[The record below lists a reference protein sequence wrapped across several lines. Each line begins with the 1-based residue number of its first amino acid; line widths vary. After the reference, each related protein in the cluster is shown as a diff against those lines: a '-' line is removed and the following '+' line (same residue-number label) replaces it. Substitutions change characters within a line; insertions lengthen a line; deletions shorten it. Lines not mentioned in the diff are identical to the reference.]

1 MSYAQTV
8 LSSLFMQKP
17 FILSAEPGL
26 WILSTTDSVGTTCI
40 VFSSCTVPTVYMASG
55 VSYWYASAS
64 RDWSVV
70 NWANCL
76 GTQPPLP
83 ALPWAGGVP
92 TFTELV
98 TYLHTNRIPGPC
110 EGGGSSM
117 DTNIY
122 NTDGALTLIGGGTRH
137 LDVAGNTLQFQDTV
151 GGGQFNINLPLLEVD
166 CPIARFNVTQFIA
179 TIGNNPALS
188 DLVVFDQ
195 ATGRFWYRDA
205 NSFLPTQMQPT
216 QLGIAY
222 GNQGT
227 QTENHLGYENQVPVG
242 SRSNAIGSYLPPT
255 MTLDES
261 NVIVAYQNL
270 STAVNSYT
278 HSNIIISGNSSE
290 MLSARNSHILAHE
303 LQAGGVD
310 MDNCIYIG
318 NMRNVVPA
326 NESMCFN
333 NDEFG
338 NPIQMAKE
346 SYYFGSGKNAVVM
359 NNGELVFDF
368 GDRVRWFGVGGGTQ
382 TQMLYYEPST
392 GDFTYGPIPS
402 SSSSNAI
409 FSVQVQ
415 PGMVVPTGNNQI
427 PTSGTQ
433 LQVNV
438 IRGKYDYSGGGLNI
452 ITGTYTPSV
461 TAECEITAS
470 LNMNSVP
477 GGQFIL
483 YFRNDT
489 DSVTLYESN
498 FVLAASLNT
507 GINYQHRAIL
517 AAGKNYSL
525 RIVNSSGSTATV
537 LQGNYSINKI

>member
-1 MSYAQTV
+1 MSYAQAV

-17 FILSAEPGL
+17 FNLSAEPGL
-26 WILSTTDSVGTTCI
+26 WILGTNDSVGKTCLI
-40 VFSSCTVPTVYMASG
+40 LSSCTVPTVYLASG
-55 VSYWYASAS
+55 VSYWYASSS
-64 RDWSVV
+64 RDWCVV
-70 NWANCL
+70 NWANCV
-76 GTQPPLP
+76 GPEPPLP
-83 ALPWAGGVP
+83 AFPWAGGVP

-110 EGGGSSM
+110 EGGGSTV

-122 NTDGALTLIGGGTRH
+122 NTDGALTIVGGGTRR
-137 LDVAGNTLQFQDTV
+137 LDVAGNNLQFRDTV
-151 GGGQFNINLPLLEVD
+151 GGGLFQLNLPLFEADVT
-166 CPIARFNVTQFIA
+166 IARFNVTQFIA
-179 TIGNNPALS
+179 TLGHSSSLN

-195 ATGRFWYRDA
+195 VNGRFWFREA
-205 NSFLPTQMQPT
+205 SSFLPTQMQPT

-222 GNQGT
+222 GNQAS
-227 QTENHLGYENQVPVG
+227 QTENHLGYENQAPVG
-242 SRSNAIGSYLPPT
+242 SRSNIFGCYLPPT
-255 MTLDES
+255 LTSDES
-261 NVIVAYQNL
+261 NIMVAYQNL
-270 STAVNSYT
+270 STASNTYS
-278 HSNIIISGNSSE
+278 HSNIIISGHGSEILNSN
-290 MLSARNSHILAHE
+290 RSHILAHE
-303 LQAGGVD
+303 LNAGGVD
-310 MDNCIYIG
+310 MDYCTYIG

-326 NESMCFN
+326 NLSMCFN
-333 NDEFG
+333 NDKFG

-382 TQMLYYEPST
+382 TQMIYYEPST

-409 FSVQVQ
+409 FSVQVA
-415 PGMVVPTGNNQI
+415 PGMIVPTGNNQI